1 MSSVL
6 VIGGTRFIGR
16 HLVREFLDAE
26 YDVTLFNRGNHENPF
41 SDTAGVDRY
50 TGDRTSDAALLNA
63 KEAVDPD
70 IVVDCVAYFPGEVR
84 MATRVFDDV
93 GAYVFISSGS

>member
-16 HLVREFLDAE
+16 HLVREFLDAA
-26 YDVTLFNRGNHENPF
+26 YDVTIFNRGTHENPF

-50 TGDRTSDAALLNA
+50 TGDRTSDAALINA

-70 IVVDCVAYFPGEVR
+70 VVVDCLLVAAGFQRGLVFSFRDRIRFVR
-84 MATRVFDDV
+84 
-93 GAYVFISSGS
+93 